1 MPLLTRRRV
10 ILAKLETTYGT
21 DANPTGSANAILV
34 RNLTITPL
42 NAELIQRDLIRPYL
56 GASPQL
62 LAATSATVEF
72 EVEIAGAG
80 AAGTSP
86 AYSPI
91 LRACGMS
98 EATSGTPTPNARV
111 FSPVSTNFPSVTI
124 YFNVDG
130 VQHKLTGARGNV
142 ALNINAKEIPVYQ
155 FTFTGLYKPAADA
168 ALPTPDYTAFQAPQ
182 AANTSNTPTFSFFG
196 YSAPL
201 QNLEINFNNEVV
213 FRSLI
218 GSESVIITN
227 RAVSGTATFE
237 APTIATKDFFTSAI
251 DSVTGALQLIHG
263 TAGGKIVQLDSSVVS
278 IGNPTYQD
286 SDGIHMLS
294 VPFNLVPTTAG
305 NDEITITVK

>member
-1 MPLLTRRRV
+1 MALLTRRRV
-10 ILAKLETTYGT
+10 ILAKIESTYGT
-21 DANPTGSANAILV
+21 DSTPTGAANAILV

-72 EVEIAGAG
+72 EVEIAGSG
-80 AAGTSP
+80 TAGTAP
-86 AYSPI
+86 AYGPL
-91 LRACGMS
+91 LRACGMA
-98 EATSGTPTPNARV
+98 EADNATDV
-111 FSPVSTNFPSVTI
+111 VYTPVSTGFASVTI

-142 ALNINAKEIPVYQ
+142 ALTINAREIPVYQ
-155 FTFTGLYKPAADA
+155 FSFTGLYNAAADV

-182 AANTSNTPTFSFFG
+182 AANTDNTPTFSFFS

-218 GSESVIITN
+218 GAESVIITN
-227 RAVSGTATFE
+227 RNVSGTAVFE
-237 APTIATKDFFTSAI
+237 APTITTKDFFTAAV
-251 DSVTGALQLIHG
+251 DSITGALQLIHG
-263 TAGGKIVQLDSSVVS
+263 TAAGKIVQLDSSVVS

-294 VPFNLVPTTAG
+294 VPFNLVPTSSG
-305 NDEITITVK
+305 NDEISITVK

>member
-1 MPLLTRRRV
+1 MALLTRRRV
-10 ILAKLETTYGT
+10 ILAKIETTYGT
-21 DANPTGSANAILV
+21 DSTPTGAANAILV
-34 RNLTITPL
+34 RDLTITPL

-72 EVEIAGAG
+72 SVEMAGAG
-80 AAGTSP
+80 AAGTAP
-86 AYSPI
+86 AYGPL

-98 EATSGTPTPNARV
+98 ENPVGTPTATAV
-111 FSPVSTNFPSVTI
+111 EYKPVSTAFPSVTI

-142 ALNINAKEIPVYQ
+142 ALSINAKEIPVYQ

-168 ALPTPDYTAFQAPQ
+168 TLPTPDYTAFQAPQ
-182 AANTSNTPTFSFFG
+182 AANTSNTPTFSFFSH
-196 YSAPL
+196 SAPL
-201 QNLEINFNNEVV
+201 QNLEINFNNEVI

-218 GSESVIITN
+218 GAESVIITN
-227 RAVSGTATFE
+227 RNVSGTALFE
-237 APTIATKDFFTSAI
+237 APKITTKDFFSAAV

-263 TAGGKIVQLDSSVVS
+263 TAAGKIVQLDSSVVS

-294 VPFNLVPTTAG
+294 VPFNLVPTTSG